1 MAELDDI
8 GSETASMMRTMLQ
21 MATLVAL
28 KSREHGQKEA
38 ETRAKAIEA
47 KMKEARELQ
56 IREARDLKAK
66 DPRNMELVQ
75 MMSVGSRSIEARSIE
90 SRGVESRGIS
100 LSKKGSP
107 FASTAAGQSSSVGH
121 TASYDSSERR
131 AAIAAHLQRAG
142 VAPDLAEVRMLMEIG
157 QGIDPADAIRRTNA
171 ATREFGIER
180 GIEARGIQRGV
191 ERGIE
196 RGR

>member
-21 MATLVAL
+21 MAILVAV

-38 ETRAKAIEA
+38 ESRAKAIEA

-66 DPRNMELVQ
+66 DPRNVELVQ
-75 MMSVGSRSIEARSIE
+75 MMSVGSRSVE
-90 SRGVESRGIS
+90 SRGVESRGMESRGAEKRGIS
-100 LSKKGSP
+100 LNKPAGSA
-107 FASTAAGQSSSVGH
+107 FASSAAATPSVG
-121 TASYDSSERR
+121 YDSAERR
-131 AAIAAHLQRAG
+131 SALAAHLQRAG
-142 VAPDLAEVRMLMEIG
+142 VAPELTQVRMLVEMG
-157 QGIDPADAIRRTNA
+157 QGISPEEAIRSRETVMR
-171 ATREFGIER
+171 ATLARQRGER
-180 GIEARGIQRGV
+180 GI

>member
-21 MATLVAL
+21 MAILVAV
-28 KSREHGQKEA
+28 KSREHGQKDA
-38 ETRAKAIEA
+38 ESRAKAIEA

-66 DPRNMELVQ
+66 DPRNIELVQ
-75 MMSVGSRSIEARSIE
+75 MMSVGSRTVE
-90 SRGVESRGIS
+90 SRGVESRSVESRGIS
-100 LSKKGSP
+100 LNKESGSP
-107 FASTAAGQSSSVGH
+107 FAASAAGPASTAGQAV
-121 TASYDSSERR
+121 SYDSTERR

-142 VAPDLAEVRMLMEIG
+142 VAPELSQVRMLVEMG
-157 QGIDPADAIRRTNA
+157 HGISPEEAIRLRDA
-171 ATREFGIER
+171 GTRNMPARARGLER
-180 GIEARGIQRGV
+180 GI

>member
-38 ETRAKAIEA
+38 ESRAKAIEA

-66 DPRNMELVQ
+66 DPRNVELVQ
-75 MMSVGSRSIEARSIE
+75 MMSMGSRAVE
-90 SRGVESRGIS
+90 SRGVETRGVS
-100 LSKKGSP
+100 LSKPTGSA
-107 FASTAAGQSSSVGH
+107 FASSGAATPSS
-121 TASYDSSERR
+121 SYDSAERR
-131 AAIAAHLQRAG
+131 SAIAAHLQRAG
-142 VAPDLAEVRMLMEIG
+142 VAPELSQVRMLVEMG
-157 QGIDPADAIRRTNA
+157 QGISPDEAIRLRDA
-171 ATREFGIER
+171 ATRNLPVRER
-180 GIEARGIQRGV
+180 GLERAR

>member
-38 ETRAKAIEA
+38 EARAKAVEA
-47 KMKEARELQ
+47 KMKEAKELQ

-66 DPRNMELVQ
+66 DPRNIELVQ
-75 MMSVGSRSIEARSIE
+75 MMSVGNKAPQ
-90 SRGVESRGIS
+90 SRGLS
-100 LSKKGSP
+100 LEKDPSSP
-107 FASTAAGQSSSVGH
+107 FAGAAATAGANVPQVG
-121 TASYDSSERR
+121 YDSVERR
-131 AAIAAHLQRAG
+131 SAIAAHLERAG
-142 VAPDLAEVRMLMEIG
+142 VAPELTEVRMLVEMG
-157 QGIDPADAIRRTNA
+157 QGISPDEAIRRANA
-171 ATREFGIER
+171 GARRAGIER
-180 GIEARGIQRGV
+180 GIDP
-191 ERGIE
+191 RGIE

>member
-8 GSETASMMRTMLQ
+8 GSETAAMMRTMLQ

-38 ETRAKAIEA
+38 EARAKAVEA

-56 IREARDLKAK
+56 VREARDLKAK
-66 DPRNMELVQ
+66 DPRNIELVQ
-75 MMSVGSRSIEARSIE
+75 MMSVGNKATQAR
-90 SRGVESRGIS
+90 GLS
-100 LSKKGSP
+100 LEKDPSSP
-107 FASTAAGQSSSVGH
+107 FASTAAGSTAASAGANVPQVG
-121 TASYDSSERR
+121 YDSVERR

-142 VAPDLAEVRMLMEIG
+142 VAPELAEVRMLVEMG
-157 QGIDPADAIRRTNA
+157 QGISPEEAIRRTNA
-171 ATREFGIER
+171 GARRAGFER
-180 GIEARGIQRGV
+180 SL

-196 RGR
+196 RGVDRGR

>member
-8 GSETASMMRTMLQ
+8 GSETAAMMRTMLQ

-38 ETRAKAIEA
+38 EARAKAVEA

-56 IREARDLKAK
+56 VREARDLKAK
-66 DPRNMELVQ
+66 DPRNIELVQ
-75 MMSVGSRSIEARSIE
+75 MMSVGNKATQAR
-90 SRGVESRGIS
+90 GLS
-100 LSKKGSP
+100 LEKDPSSP
-107 FASTAAGQSSSVGH
+107 FASTSSSTAASVG
-121 TASYDSSERR
+121 ANAPQVGYDSVERR

-142 VAPDLAEVRMLMEIG
+142 VAPELAEVRMLVEMG
-157 QGIDPADAIRRTNA
+157 QGISPEEAIRRTNA
-171 ATREFGIER
+171 GARRAGFER
-180 GIEARGIQRGV
+180 SL

-196 RGR
+196 RGIDRGR

>member
-8 GSETASMMRTMLQ
+8 GSETAAMMRTMLQ

-38 ETRAKAIEA
+38 EARAKAVEA

-56 IREARDLKAK
+56 VREARDLKAK
-66 DPRNMELVQ
+66 DPRNIELVQ
-75 MMSVGSRSIEARSIE
+75 MMSVGNKATQAR
-90 SRGVESRGIS
+90 GLS
-100 LSKKGSP
+100 LEKDPSSP
-107 FASTAAGQSSSVGH
+107 FASTATSTAASAGANVPQVG
-121 TASYDSSERR
+121 YDSVERR

-142 VAPDLAEVRMLMEIG
+142 VAPELAEVRMLVEMG
-157 QGIDPADAIRRTNA
+157 QGISPEEAIRRTNA
-171 ATREFGIER
+171 GARRAGFERSLER
-180 GIEARGIQRGV
+180 GI

>member
-8 GSETASMMRTMLQ
+8 GSETAAMMRTMLQ

-38 ETRAKAIEA
+38 EARAKAVEA

-56 IREARDLKAK
+56 VREARDLKAK
-66 DPRNMELVQ
+66 DPRNIELVQ
-75 MMSVGSRSIEARSIE
+75 MMSVGNKATQAR
-90 SRGVESRGIS
+90 GLS
-100 LSKKGSP
+100 LEKDPSSP
-107 FASTAAGQSSSVGH
+107 FASTATSTAASVG
-121 TASYDSSERR
+121 ANVPQVGYDSVERR

-142 VAPDLAEVRMLMEIG
+142 VAPELAEVRMLVEMG
-157 QGIDPADAIRRTNA
+157 QGISPEEAIRRTNA
-171 ATREFGIER
+171 GARRAGMER
-180 GIEARGIQRGV
+180 AIDPRGL
-191 ERGIE
+191 E